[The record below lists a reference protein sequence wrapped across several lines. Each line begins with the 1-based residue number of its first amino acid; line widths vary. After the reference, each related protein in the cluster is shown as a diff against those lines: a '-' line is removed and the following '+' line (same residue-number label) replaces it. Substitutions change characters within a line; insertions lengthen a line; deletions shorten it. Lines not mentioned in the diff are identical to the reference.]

1 MRTINKL
8 IIVLFLILNFGSS
21 SIAESNF
28 FEEGKNKYDEQ
39 KYEES
44 KFLFQR
50 SIVFNPKDKDSYLYL
65 AKIYSFEENKRGEQK
80 NIDTVL
86 LLDPKNEEANYMLM
100 EIELKRSN
108 YSKVK
113 ELADNFLDQ
122 VIALYLYFFV
132 LLFCSLQNY
141 KFSLNTNM
149 NLCP

>member
-1 MRTINKL
+1 MRTINKS
-8 IIVLFLILNFGSS
+8 IIILFLILNFGSS
-21 SIAESNF
+21 SFAENNF

-50 SIVFNPKDKDSYLYL
+50 SIIFNPMDKDSYLYL
-65 AKIYSFEENKRGEQK
+65 AKIYNFEENKREEQK

-113 ELADNFLDQ
+113 ELTDNFLKICNKLCDKKNS
-122 VIALYLYFFV
+122 ILE
-132 LLFCSLQNY
+132 SL
-141 KFSLNTNM
+141 K
-149 NLCP
+149 NLEPKNES